1 MWKQGR
7 KRGSSSRLARR
18 KPSWE
23 EGASDF
29 DEMQK
34 GLVVSTE
41 EVFKLL
47 LIRQGSGS
55 VLRTEG
61 SAHIRSNHSESQQW

>member
-1 MWKQGR
+1 MVFCLGKLSDWWVSKKEWKHKGMGKQGR
-7 KRGSSSRLARR
+7 KRESSSRFARR

-34 GLVVSTE
+34 GLVVSTD
-41 EVFKLL
+41 
-47 LIRQGSGS
+47 I
-55 VLRTEG
+55 
-61 SAHIRSNHSESQQW
+61 